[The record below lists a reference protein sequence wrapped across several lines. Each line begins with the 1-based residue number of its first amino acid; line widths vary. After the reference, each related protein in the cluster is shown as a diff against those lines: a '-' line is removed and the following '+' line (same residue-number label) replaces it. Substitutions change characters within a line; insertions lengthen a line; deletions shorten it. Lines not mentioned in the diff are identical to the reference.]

1 MLKIVTKILK
11 KLQQSY
17 QNFEKISKIVT
28 KIRKSC
34 KKKLPKFW
42 KSCKKKLPKF
52 WKSCNKVTK
61 ILKKLHKKS
70 YQNFEKVATKV
81 IYFLIYSFKIAIVKK
96 TFFPGS
102 NDHTIAVQ
110 FYSVMYN
117 MTLWEWPLTKT
128 FMASKP
134 SNKSIFFMII
144 IKIYSK
150 ILCLSLMLL
159 MKSHYNINLL
169 LINSINQILVI

>member
-1 MLKIVTKILK
+1 MKKLQKKVTKILK

-17 QNFEKISKIVT
+17 QNFEKIAQ
-28 KIRKSC
+28 
-34 KKKLPKFW
+34 
-42 KSCKKKLPKF
+42 
-52 WKSCNKVTK
+52 
-61 ILKKLHKKS
+61 KS

-117 MTLWEWPLTKT
+117 MTL
-128 FMASKP
+128 
-134 SNKSIFFMII
+134 
-144 IKIYSK
+144 
-150 ILCLSLMLL
+150 
-159 MKSHYNINLL
+159 
-169 LINSINQILVI
+169 